1 MLDPEK
7 VKVARD
13 WITSHSESGQFKQI
27 FVMIPRSGMAAEL
40 GIKYQRFL
48 DLIKHPED
56 FRYNETITIAKKLGV
71 PPRLLSQLIHN
82 QLESSKSASG
92 KNR

>member
-13 WITSHSESGQFKQI
+13 WITSHWQSGQFKQI
-27 FVMIPRSGMAAEL
+27 FVMVPRSGMSAEL

-48 DLIKHPED
+48 DLIKHPGA
-56 FRYNETITIAKKLGV
+56 FRYSEIVTMGKKLDV
-71 PPRLLSQLIHN
+71 PARFLSQLIHN
-82 QLESSKSASG
+82 QLEAPKSAG
-92 KNR
+92 NKNK